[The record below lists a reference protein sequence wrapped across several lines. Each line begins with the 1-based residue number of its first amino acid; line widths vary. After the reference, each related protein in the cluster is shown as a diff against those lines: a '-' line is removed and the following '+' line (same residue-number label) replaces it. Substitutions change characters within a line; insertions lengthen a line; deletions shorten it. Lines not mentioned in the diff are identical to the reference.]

1 MLFHTFGDKNRPV
14 LVMLTGSFCP
24 GESMENLYSKLQ
36 EEFYIIVPTYNGHY
50 EESKDFTTR
59 QGEASEIKQYIK
71 ENEIDT
77 IQMIYGQSMGS
88 EVGIELLRQLLDE
101 GIDVETTLFDGAP
114 CIVLSKAYKAFMYWK
129 FKTMIS
135 MLNGKTL
142 DEAMNIPIIKKFSN
156 GDPEALK
163 PMIEP
168 LIQVAPFI
176 TKASIK
182 NEVECCYTFDFP
194 TISEEMQ
201 QRMYFFYG
209 EEEKAYKTCFKG
221 VKKAYPKA
229 NYRVESGYGHL
240 TYACKNIEMYVEWMK
255 EICKDR
261 KNSLRSDYNDQSS
274 QK

>member
-1 MLFHTFGDKNRPV
+1 MSFDLFTGLNGNCLQLISMIGFFPYAVITGHNHYPASTEVDGVKVVQSGCLCGSGDDYTKEKRLSGKANQSI
-14 LVMLTGSFCP
+14 LVC
-24 GESMENLYSKLQ
+24 
-36 EEFYIIVPTYNGHY
+36 
-50 EESKDFTTR
+50 
-59 QGEASEIKQYIK
+59 
-71 ENEIDT
+71 NEH
-77 IQMIYGQSMGS
+77 
-88 EVGIELLRQLLDE
+88 
-101 GIDVETTLFDGAP
+101 GIDAFFPIVRKP
-114 CIVLSKAYKAFMYWK
+114 C
-129 FKTMIS
+129 
-135 MLNGKTL
+135 TL

-194 TISEEMQ
+194 TMSEEMQ

-240 TYACKNIEMYVEWMK
+240 TYACKNTEMYVEWMK

-261 KNSLRSDYNDQSS
+261 NKF
-274 QK
+274 KK